1 LSLRQH
7 QESFLQDVSKL
18 IVFIFSN
25 GFSATGGE
33 LLRPDEM
40 QKIYYETGRSNIKSG
55 GYHQI
60 KLAIDLNI
68 FKDGVYLDKKTDKPI
83 LKPIADFWCSL
94 NPLNRWGGDFSTI
107 YDPYHFER
115 AINQ

>member
-1 LSLRQH
+1 M
-7 QESFLQDVSKL
+7 
-18 IVFIFSN
+18 
-25 GFSATGGE
+25 
-33 LLRPDEM
+33 RPVET

-83 LKPIADFWCSL
+83 LKPYCH
-94 NPLNRWGGDFSTI
+94 P
-107 YDPYHFER
+107 
-115 AINQ
+115 NQLWEPENSREEELL

>member
-1 LSLRQH
+1 MSLRQH
-7 QESFLQDVSKL
+7 QEPFLQDVSKL

-33 LLRPDEM
+33 LLRSDEM
-40 QKIYYETGRSNIKSG
+40 QNLYYETGRSNIKSG
-55 GYHQI
+55 GYHQK